1 MSTITSSF
9 YHRLTDPINQI
20 SAASVVLAIVLI
32 AYFLASFTELSAL
45 QKAYNSC
52 KPFVTF
58 VYSCFFKPHTGDGT
72 GNQQD
77 ALESFYS
84 SQASVYDATRAKLLQ
99 GREDML
105 ALVAAQMKHRR
116 EQGQITQKP
125 IWVDVG
131 GGTGWNI
138 EHMQEQLDVQTF
150 FHAVYLVDF
159 STSLCEI
166 ARERFKRLGWKNVH
180 VVCEDARIFRLS
192 AYEAGVDGTKRDF
205 SIGQSIYNQ
214 DARDS
219 VGADLLTMS
228 YSLSMIPEFH
238 PAIDSVTNLLAPN
251 GIVGVVDFYV
261 QNGIE
266 FSGRNY
272 MGGAIDRHCMWISR
286 VFWRTWFEL
295 DRVNLDS
302 ARRDYM
308 EYKFG
313 TIISTNRRA
322 KVFGF
327 RIPYY
332 IFVGCTRRT
341 GAMLLHEVAEQDAA
355 VTESPFISAL
365 DLQQQALHP
374 KKRRSSSAERR
385 SKMYDTAVVNLA
397 SSLPLPAA
405 YYQNNKTRIYYDH
418 SLPKHTQFNDEYI
431 YAFTWEDSRT
441 DARLLKITNEDVI
454 LAITSAGDNILSYA
468 LERPKRIHAV
478 DLNPAQNNL
487 LELKV
492 AAFRALEYQDMW
504 KLFGEG
510 KHDYFQKL
518 LVEKLSPY
526 LSSQAFDYWLHV
538 GPQTFNPKGKGFY
551 FTGGSRHALQ
561 LIHWL
566 GSLLGVRKDMNR
578 LCEVQTLA
586 EQREIWTK
594 RVRRVLLSQLLAYFV
609 IGSERF
615 LWKALGVPGE
625 QRAMI
630 EEDYQKASGDR
641 APTSAA
647 EKSSGTG
654 PPGEVGATKSGQA
667 IWNYGVQT
675 LDPVANDT
683 LVSEDNHY
691 YLVCLLGQHPNP
703 IPTHF
708 PTPPPFFP
716 TLTLTHTSAGHYTRR
731 CHPDYLTPKA
741 HLKLSAPGALDNLRI
756 HTDELAEVFARMQ
769 PESLTIAVLMD
780 SMDWFPPLGPEAP
793 AQVLAVNRALK
804 AGGRV
809 LIRSSGLN
817 PWYMRVFEE
826 SGFAARRVAAR
837 VPPGTCTDRVNMY
850 ASTWI
855 CTKVVGVGEAEEV

>member
-9 YHRLTDPINQI
+9 YHPLTDPINQI

-45 QKAYNSC
+45 QKAYSSC
-52 KPFVTF
+52 KPFITF
-58 VYSCFFKPHTGDGT
+58 AYSCFFKPHTGDGT

-192 AYEAGVDGTKRDF
+192 TYEAGVDGTKRDF

-418 SLPKHTQFNDEYI
+418 SLAKHTQFNDEYI

-510 KHDYFQKL
+510 KHDNFQKV

-630 EEDYQKASGDR
+630 EEDYQRASGDR
-641 APTSAA
+641 APSSAA

-654 PPGEVGATKSGQA
+654 QPGEVGATKSGQA

-691 YLVCLLGQHPNP
+691 YLVCLL
-703 IPTHF
+703 
-708 PTPPPFFP
+708 
-716 TLTLTHTSAGHYTRR
+716 GHYTRR

-780 SMDWFPPLGPEAP
+780 SMDWFPPSGPEAP

-855 CTKVVGVGEAEEV
+855 CTKVVGVGEVEET

>member
-1 MSTITSSF
+1 MSTLSSSL
-9 YHRLTDPINQI
+9 YHGLTDPINQI
-20 SAASVVLAIVLI
+20 SAASVVLALVLI
-32 AYFLASFTELSAL
+32 AYFLASFTELSAIQKSYQAL
-45 QKAYNSC
+45 Q
-52 KPFVTF
+52 PFLTF
-58 VYSCFFKPHTGDGT
+58 AYSCFFKPHTGDGT

-84 SQASVYDATRAKLLQ
+84 SQASVYDATRSKLLQ

-105 ALVAAQMKHRR
+105 ALVAAQVKHRR

-125 IWVDVG
+125 IWVDIG

-138 EHMQEQLDVQTF
+138 ESMLQQLDVPTF

-166 ARERFKRLGWKNVH
+166 ARKRFERLGWKNVH
-180 VVCEDARIFRLS
+180 VICEDARIFRLGD
-192 AYEAGVDGTKRDF
+192 YEAGIDETKRDF
-205 SIGQSIYNQ
+205 SIGQSIYNEDAQ
-214 DARDS
+214 DT

-261 QNGIE
+261 QNQIE

-322 KVFGF
+322 NVLGF

-341 GAMLLHEVAEQDAA
+341 GAMLKELAQMDAA

-365 DLQQQALHP
+365 DLQQQTQNP
-374 KKRRSSSAERR
+374 KKRRSSSTERR

-397 SSLPLPAA
+397 ASLPLPAA
-405 YYQNNKTRIYYDH
+405 YYQNSKTRIYYDH
-418 SLPKHTQFNDEYI
+418 TLPKHTQFNDEYI

-510 KHDYFQKL
+510 KHEDFQKVL
-518 LVEKLSPY
+518 LEQLSPY
-526 LSSQAFDYWLHV
+526 LSSQAFDYWFHV
-538 GPQTFNPKGKGFY
+538 GPKTFSPKGKGFY

-561 LIHWL
+561 LVSWL
-566 GSLLGVRKDMNR
+566 GSLLGVKGDFMK
-578 LCEVQTLA
+578 LCEAQTLA

-594 RVRRVLLSQLLAYFV
+594 RVRKVLLSQLLAYFV
-609 IGSERF
+609 VGSERF

-630 EEDYQKASGDR
+630 EEDFLRENSDR
-641 APTSAA
+641 SVA
-647 EKSSGTG
+647 EKSEPSM
-654 PPGEVGATKSGQA
+654 PGEVGAVKSGQA

-691 YLVCLLGQHPNP
+691 YLVCLLG
-703 IPTHF
+703 
-708 PTPPPFFP
+708 
-716 TLTLTHTSAGHYTRR
+716 HYTRR

-741 HLKLSAPGALDNLRI
+741 HLKLSATGALDNLRI

-769 PESLTIAVLMD
+769 PEALTIAVLMD
-780 SMDWFPPLGPEAP
+780 SMDWFNPKGPEAM

-804 AGGRV
+804 MGGRV
-809 LIRSSGLN
+809 LIRSSGLS
-817 PWYMRVFEE
+817 PWYIRVFEVA
-826 SGFAARRVAAR
+826 GFSARRVAAR
-837 VPPGTCTDRVNMY
+837 IPPGTCTDRVNMY

-855 CTKVVGVGEAEEV
+855 CTKVLGVADEEEKVE

>member
-1 MSTITSSF
+1 MSSPTSSL
-9 YHRLTDPINQI
+9 YQHLTHPLTQASTVPILLVLFLLVWFFF
-20 SAASVVLAIVLI
+20 SYTDLSVARK
-32 AYFLASFTELSAL
+32 L
-45 QKAYNSC
+45 QDATGHYVQ
-52 KPFVTF
+52 FA
-58 VYSCFFKPHTGDGT
+58 YSCFFKPHTGDGT
-72 GNQQD
+72 GSQQD
-77 ALESFYS
+77 ALESFYK
-84 SQASVYDATRAKLLQ
+84 SQAAIYDATRTTLLQ

-105 ALVAAQMKHRR
+105 ALVAAQVKHR
-116 EQGQITQKP
+116 QATGQSPQKP
-125 IWVDVG
+125 IWVDIG

-138 EHMQEQLDVQTF
+138 EHMGTQIDVPNF
-150 FHAVYLVDF
+150 FHAVYLVDL

-166 ARERFKRLGWKNVH
+166 ASKRFERLGWKNVH
-180 VVCEDARIFRLS
+180 VVCEDARVFRLS
-192 AYEAGVDGTKRDF
+192 EYEAGVDDSVRDF
-205 SIGQSIYNQ
+205 SIGQSIYNE
-214 DARDS
+214 DARDV

-238 PAIDSVTNLLAPN
+238 SAVDSVTNLLAPN

-261 QNGIE
+261 QNGVE
-266 FSGRNY
+266 FSHRNY

-295 DRVNLDS
+295 DRVNLES
-302 ARRDYM
+302 SRRDYM

-313 TIISTNRRA
+313 TILSTNRRA
-322 KVFGF
+322 RVVGF

-341 GAMLLHEVAEQDAA
+341 GTMLQEVAQQDAA

-365 DLQQQALHP
+365 DLHSQTLNRRN
-374 KKRRSSSAERR
+374 RRSSSTERR
-385 SKMYDTAVVNLA
+385 SKAFDTAVVNLSA
-397 SSLPLPAA
+397 SLPLPAA

-418 SLPKHTQFNDEYI
+418 SLPKHKQFNDEYI

-441 DARLLKITNEDVI
+441 DARLLKITGDDVI
-454 LAITSAGDNILSYA
+454 LAVTSAGDNILSYA

-492 AAFRALEYQDMW
+492 ACFRTLEHEDMW

-510 KHDYFQKL
+510 KHPNFQKL
-518 LVEKLSPY
+518 LLEQLSPH

-538 GPQTFNPKGKGFY
+538 GPKTFDPTGSGLY

-561 LIHWL
+561 LIAWL
-566 GSLLGVRKDMNR
+566 GSLLGVRTDMRR
-578 LCEVQTLA
+578 LCEAQTLA

-594 RVRRVLLSQLLAYFV
+594 RVRKVLLSQLLAYFV

-630 EEDYQKASGDR
+630 EEDFKRGNNAT
-641 APTSAA
+641 PEIEK

-654 PPGEVGATKSGQA
+654 QPGAVGAVKSGQA

-683 LVSEDNHY
+683 LVSADNHY
-691 YLVCLLGQHPNP
+691 YLVCLL
-703 IPTHF
+703 
-708 PTPPPFFP
+708 
-716 TLTLTHTSAGHYTRR
+716 GHYTRR
-731 CHPDYLTPKA
+731 CHPDYLSPKSHA
-741 HLKLSAPGALDNLRI
+741 KLSAPTALDNLRI

-769 PESLTIAVLMD
+769 PEALTIAVLMD
-780 SMDWFPPLGPEAP
+780 SMDWFNPSGHEAES
-793 AQVLAVNRALK
+793 QVLAVNRALK
-804 AGGRV
+804 IGGRV
-809 LIRSSGLN
+809 LIRSSGLS
-817 PWYMRVFEE
+817 PWYMAVFEAN
-826 SGFAARRVAAR
+826 GFSPKRVAAR
-837 VPPGTCTDRVNMY
+837 LPEGTCTDRVNMY

-855 CTKVVGVGEAEEV
+855 CTKVGQVAAEEFGGE

>member
-1 MSTITSSF
+1 MASSL
-9 YHRLTDPINQI
+9 YHRLADPLTQASTVPILLVLFLVAWFFFSYTDL
-20 SAASVVLAIVLI
+20 SVVRKIQGATGHYVQF
-32 AYFLASFTELSAL
+32 A
-45 QKAYNSC
+45 
-52 KPFVTF
+52 
-58 VYSCFFKPHTGDGT
+58 YSCFFKPHTGDGT
-72 GNQQD
+72 GSQQD
-77 ALESFYS
+77 ALESFYK
-84 SQASVYDATRAKLLQ
+84 SQASIYDATRSTLLQ

-105 ALVAAQMKHRR
+105 ALVAAQVKHRR
-116 EQGQITQKP
+116 TTGQSPQKP
-125 IWVDVG
+125 IWVDIG

-138 EHMQEQLDVQTF
+138 EQMGAQIDVPNF
-150 FHAVYLVDF
+150 FHAVYLVDL

-166 ARERFKRLGWKNVH
+166 ATKRFERLGWKNVH
-180 VVCEDARIFRLS
+180 VVCEDARVFRLS
-192 AYEAGVDGTKRDF
+192 DYEAGVDDSNRDF
-205 SIGQSIYNQ
+205 SIGQSIYNE

-238 PAIDSVTNLLAPN
+238 SAVDSVTNLLAPN
-251 GIVGVVDFYV
+251 GIVGVIDFYV
-261 QNGIE
+261 QNGVE
-266 FSGRNY
+266 FSHRNY

-295 DRVNLDS
+295 DRVNLES

-313 TIISTNRRA
+313 TILSTNRRA
-322 KVFGF
+322 NVVGF

-341 GAMLLHEVAEQDAA
+341 GSMLKEVAQLDAA

-365 DLQQQALHP
+365 DLHSQTLNP
-374 KKRRSSSAERR
+374 RKRRSSSTERR
-385 SKMYDTAVVNLA
+385 SKAFDTAVVNLSA
-397 SSLPLPAA
+397 SLPLPAA

-418 SLPKHTQFNDEYI
+418 TLPKHTQFNDEYI

-441 DARLLKITNEDVI
+441 DARLLKITGDDVI

-478 DLNPAQNNL
+478 DLNPAQNHL

-492 AAFRALEYQDMW
+492 ACFRALEYQDMW

-510 KHDYFQKL
+510 KHENFHKL
-518 LVEKLSPY
+518 LIEELSPH

-538 GPQTFNPKGKGFY
+538 GPKTFDRKGSGFY
-551 FTGGSRHALQ
+551 YTGGSRHALQ
-561 LIHWL
+561 LIAWL
-566 GSLLGVRKDMNR
+566 GSLLGVRNDMRR

-594 RVRRVLLSQLLAYFV
+594 RVRKVLLSQLLAYFV
-609 IGSERF
+609 VGSERF

-630 EEDYQKASGDR
+630 EEDYKRENSDR
-641 APTSAA
+641 APRSAE
-647 EKSSGTG
+647 EKTSGTG
-654 PPGEVGATKSGQA
+654 RPGEVGATKSGQA

-675 LDPVANDT
+675 LDPVASDT
-683 LVSEDNHY
+683 LLSLDNHY
-691 YLVCLLGQHPNP
+691 YLVCLL
-703 IPTHF
+703 
-708 PTPPPFFP
+708 
-716 TLTLTHTSAGHYTRR
+716 GHYTRR

-741 HLKLSAPGALDNLRI
+741 HLKLSTEGALENLRI

-769 PESLTIAVLMD
+769 PEALTIAVLMD
-780 SMDWFPPLGPEAP
+780 SMDWFTPSGPEAE

-804 AGGRV
+804 IGGRV
-809 LIRSSGLN
+809 LIRSSGLM

-826 SGFAARRVAAR
+826 NGFSPKRVAAR

-855 CTKVVGVGEAEEV
+855 CTKVAGVAAEVFEGEGGKEG